1 MKRIGSALV
10 RSISRTSSSSCSSS
24 SDDEA
29 YAAGTTAEITPSTT
43 PATTTASNSPT
54 PSITAPLS
62 PLQRTVSALSRFSLT
77 PPKSDPFEQLEAE
90 RQKRESKHRKRTE
103 KKVAAFHSDITGAVF
118 VGTVKFFPEPGVELP
133 SAPIETEKGKEN
145 DFVQVVDRPV
155 VVAERMRIG
164 IEDIKPKDAP
174 NSKSQRHAHFETF
187 ASYYNDYDRNGMVLE
202 CFFDVFLKDIPREG
216 TPVSFFAKPTGE
228 NGEYVAVAC
237 NVESRYNRF

>member
-133 SAPIETEKGKEN
+133 SAPIETEKGKGK
-145 DFVQVVDRPV
+145 
-155 VVAERMRIG
+155 MS
-164 IEDIKPKDAP
+164 
-174 NSKSQRHAHFETF
+174 SKSSTGLLWQQSGCESGLSISSRKTHRTPNPNATPI
-187 ASYYNDYDRNGMVLE
+187 SKLSLRTTTTMTGMVW
-202 CFFDVFLKDIPREG
+202 
-216 TPVSFFAKPTGE
+216 SWNASSM
-228 NGEYVAVAC
+228 Y
-237 NVESRYNRF
+237 S